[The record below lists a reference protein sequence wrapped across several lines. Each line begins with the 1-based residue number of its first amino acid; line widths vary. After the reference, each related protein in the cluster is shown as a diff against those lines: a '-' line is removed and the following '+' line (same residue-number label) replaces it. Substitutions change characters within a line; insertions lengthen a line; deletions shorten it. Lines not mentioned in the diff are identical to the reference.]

1 MATYRELMDAAR
13 RADAVG
19 DGAAAKRLL
28 ELAREAQRSGDPAA
42 QFTGAEINGG
52 RIPPEEKMKTFEI
65 QGSDGKTYEAEAP
78 DMQSAAAAMQQFS
91 GVGQAAQSKGPD
103 DYSVE
108 QYRAAARRA
117 YAAGDMGAAKRL
129 IAKGRELEASQ
140 KSFGQVIK
148 ENIFGDNDP
157 NSQNFGEMVGSALN
171 KAGEAMTF
179 GLIGDEAGAAADAAL
194 GIGSYDNRLQHYRQQ
209 EHVLQRDN
217 PKTALGAELG
227 GAVLGAMAPGGA
239 IGTLGRGAG
248 LLPRLAASSATG
260 AAMGGT
266 YGFMEG
272 EGGFDNRM
280 SDAKT
285 GAKVGAA
292 VGFAAPVV
300 GRGVQKL
307 ADGHA
312 ARQAITKAIK
322 GAPSSE
328 ALRAEGRAAYDAIDR
343 ANVQIQPQAFD
354 RTRQRILEMLRQ
366 NTGFDE
372 LPGPGSLTPNSA
384 RAMEIMRQAGD
395 RMAKEPTAA
404 LPFKSLDQMRRQA
417 GAAAGNFANKTD
429 QKAGM
434 EIISGLDDLVNNL
447 APGDVVSGDVQALK
461 TLIPKARDVW
471 SRMSKSQMID
481 DAIEAGQNNYLSGGA
496 SGIRNQFKRI
506 LSNKKL
512 AAKFTEAEKAA
523 MRKVVN
529 GSMGSQIMNLLGG
542 GLGQLGQIGAGFGLG
557 GPAGAAAGAVTGSLA
572 RRGSEAIA
580 SRNAEIARA
589 MVANGKLNTLPVAS
603 ESSRRAIEAMMR
615 RGGAPAN

>member
-13 RADAVG
+13 RADAAG
-19 DGAAAKRLL
+19 DWSGAKRFL
-28 ELAREAQRSGDPAA
+28 ELAREAQRSGNPVAPTAQGGDPIQVQSTDGTTFQFPAGTDRATMKGALQNHYFKQSAPPPITLEIGGKKVEVDSSFRDLPADRQNRIVDEIALRIKNGTLSGNANPAA
-42 QFTGAEINGG
+42 
-52 RIPPEEKMKTFEI
+52 
-65 QGSDGKTYEAEAP
+65 
-78 DMQSAAAAMQQFS
+78 
-91 GVGQAAQSKGPD
+91 
-103 DYSVE
+103 E
-108 QYRAAARRA
+108 QNP
-117 YAAGDMGAAKRL
+117 GLWQTLKDN
-129 IAKGRELEASQ
+129 
-140 KSFGQVIK
+140 V
-148 ENIFGDNDP
+148 FGDNDP
-157 NSQNFGEMVGSALN
+157 NSQNFGEKVGSALN

-615 RGGAPAN
+615 RGSAPAN